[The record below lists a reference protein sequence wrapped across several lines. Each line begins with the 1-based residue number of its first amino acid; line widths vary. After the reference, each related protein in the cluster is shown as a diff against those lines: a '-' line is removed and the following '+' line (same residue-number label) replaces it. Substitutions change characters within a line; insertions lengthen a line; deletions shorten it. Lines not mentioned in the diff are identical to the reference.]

1 MKSTITKSLAAA
13 AILLAVG
20 ITPVFAKGNSNAKN
34 NTNNQQ
40 QNQLNQNQKQL
51 NQKSTKSDTKSNRGQ
66 NNNSTNTDATT
77 RTGKSAGDKH
87 SGKMLSNPDVMGTVT
102 AVSEKDSTLTIKDA
116 DGKETVIHVNPLTR
130 ITKILTAEEKEAL
143 KSADATNNTNTT
155 TSTTTQKSASL
166 TIADIKKG
174 DWIAVAKMETE
185 TKVLEAKQIAI
196 QVK

>member
-20 ITPVFAKGNSNAKN
+20 ITPVFAKGNTNAKN
-34 NTNNQQ
+34 NSNNQQQSQ
-40 QNQLNQNQKQL
+40 QNQLNQ
-51 NQKSTKSDTKSNRGQ
+51 KSAKSD
-66 NNNSTNTDATT
+66 ATGIA
-77 RTGKSAGDKH
+77 GKNAGGKH
-87 SGKMLSNPDVMGTVT
+87 GGKMLSNPDVMGTVT
-102 AVSEKDSTLTIKDA
+102 AVSEKDSTVTIKDA

-130 ITKILTAEEKEAL
+130 ITKILTAEEKQAL
-143 KSADATNNTNTT
+143 KSADTTNTT
-155 TSTTTQKSASL
+155 TTEKAAAL
-166 TIADIKKG
+166 TISDIKKG

>member
-20 ITPVFAKGNSNAKN
+20 LTPVFAKGNTNAKN
-34 NTNNQQ
+34 NSNNQQ
-40 QNQLNQNQKQL
+40 QSQQKQM
-51 NQKSTKSDTKSNRGQ
+51 NQKSAKSDMKSNRGQ
-66 NNNSTNTDATT
+66 NNLPANSDATG
-77 RTGKSAGDKH
+77 RAGKNAGGKH
-87 SGKMLSNPDVMGTVT
+87 GGKMLSNPDVMGTVT
-102 AVSEKDSTLTIKDA
+102 AVSEKDSTVTIKDA

-130 ITKILTAEEKEAL
+130 ITKILTTEEKQAL
-143 KSADATNNTNTT
+143 KSADTTNTT
-155 TSTTTQKSASL
+155 NNVTTEKAAAL
-166 TIADIKKG
+166 TISDIKKG

>member
-1 MKSTITKSLAAA
+1 MKSTIRKSLAAA
-13 AILLAVG
+13 AIVLVVG
-20 ITPVFAKGNSNAKN
+20 ITPVFAKGNNNAKN
-34 NTNNQQ
+34 NSNNQQ
-40 QNQLNQNQKQL
+40 QNQLNQ
-51 NQKSTKSDTKSNRGQ
+51 KSAKSD
-66 NNNSTNTDATT
+66 ATA
-77 RTGKSAGDKH
+77 RIGKSAGGKH
-87 SGKMLSNPDVMGTVT
+87 GGKMLSNPDVMGTVT
-102 AVSEKDSTLTIKDA
+102 AVSEKDSTVTIKDA

-143 KSADATNNTNTT
+143 KSANTTNNTTT
-155 TSTTTQKSASL
+155 KKEASL

>member
-20 ITPVFAKGNSNAKN
+20 ITPVFAKGNFNTKN
-34 NTNNQQ
+34 NSNNRQQ
-40 QNQLNQNQKQL
+40 NHMNQNQLDQNLLK
-51 NQKSTKSDTKSNRGQ
+51 QKSTKS
-66 NNNSTNTDATT
+66 
-77 RTGKSAGDKH
+77 TGGRH
-87 SGKMLSNPDVMGTVT
+87 GGKMLSNPDVMGTVT
-102 AVSEKDSTLTIKDA
+102 AISEKDSTVTIKDA

-130 ITKILTAEEKEAL
+130 ITKILTVEEKEAL
-143 KSADATNNTNTT
+143 KSDNTTNTT
-155 TSTTTQKSASL
+155 KTQKAVSL

-185 TKVLEAKQIAI
+185 TKVLEAKQIAV

>member
-20 ITPVFAKGNSNAKN
+20 ITPVFAKGNTNAKN
-34 NTNNQQ
+34 NSNNQQ
-40 QNQLNQNQKQL
+40 QNQQNQL
-51 NQKSTKSDTKSNRGQ
+51 NQKSAKSD
-66 NNNSTNTDATT
+66 ATG
-77 RTGKSAGDKH
+77 RAGKNAGGKH
-87 SGKMLSNPDVMGTVT
+87 GGKMLSNPDVMGTVT
-102 AVSEKDSTLTIKDA
+102 AVSEKDSTVTIKDA

-130 ITKILTAEEKEAL
+130 ITKILTAEEKQAL
-143 KSADATNNTNTT
+143 KSADTTNTT
-155 TSTTTQKSASL
+155 NNVTTEKAAAL
-166 TIADIKKG
+166 TISDIKKG

>member
-20 ITPVFAKGNSNAKN
+20 ITPVFAKGNTNAKN
-34 NTNNQQ
+34 NSNNQQ
-40 QNQLNQNQKQL
+40 QSQQNQM
-51 NQKSTKSDTKSNRGQ
+51 NQKSAKSD
-66 NNNSTNTDATT
+66 ATG
-77 RTGKSAGDKH
+77 RVGKNAGGKH
-87 SGKMLSNPDVMGTVT
+87 GGKMLSNPDVMGTVT
-102 AVSEKDSTLTIKDA
+102 AISEKDSTVTIKNA

-130 ITKILTAEEKEAL
+130 ITKILTAEEKQAL
-143 KSADATNNTNTT
+143 KSADTTNTT
-155 TSTTTQKSASL
+155 NNVTTEKAAAL
-166 TIADIKKG
+166 TISDIKKG

>member
-20 ITPVFAKGNSNAKN
+20 ITPVFAKGNANAKN
-34 NTNNQQ
+34 NSNNQQ
-40 QNQLNQNQKQL
+40 QSQQNLL
-51 NQKSTKSDTKSNRGQ
+51 NQKSAKSD
-66 NNNSTNTDATT
+66 ATG
-77 RTGKSAGDKH
+77 RAGKNAGGKH
-87 SGKMLSNPDVMGTVT
+87 GGKMLSNPDVMGTVT
-102 AVSEKDSTLTIKDA
+102 AVSEKDSTVTIKDA

-130 ITKILTAEEKEAL
+130 ITKILTAEEKQAL
-143 KSADATNNTNTT
+143 KSADTTNTT
-155 TSTTTQKSASL
+155 TTEKAAAL
-166 TIADIKKG
+166 TISDIKKG

>member
-20 ITPVFAKGNSNAKN
+20 ITPVFAKGNANAKN
-34 NTNNQQ
+34 NSNNQQ
-40 QNQLNQNQKQL
+40 QSQQNLL
-51 NQKSTKSDTKSNRGQ
+51 NQKSAKSD
-66 NNNSTNTDATT
+66 ATG
-77 RTGKSAGDKH
+77 RAGKNAGGKH
-87 SGKMLSNPDVMGTVT
+87 GGKMLSNPDVMGTVT
-102 AVSEKDSTLTIKDA
+102 AISEKDSTVTIKDA

-130 ITKILTAEEKEAL
+130 ITKILTVEEKEAL
-143 KSADATNNTNTT
+143 KSDDTTNTT
-155 TSTTTQKSASL
+155 KTQKAVSL

-185 TKVLEAKQIAI
+185 TNVLEAKQIAV

>member
-20 ITPVFAKGNSNAKN
+20 ITPVFAKGNTNAKN
-34 NTNNQQ
+34 NSNNQQQSQ
-40 QNQLNQNQKQL
+40 QNQLNQ
-51 NQKSTKSDTKSNRGQ
+51 KSAKSD
-66 NNNSTNTDATT
+66 ATG
-77 RTGKSAGDKH
+77 RAGKNAGGKH
-87 SGKMLSNPDVMGTVT
+87 GGKMLSNPDVMGTVT
-102 AVSEKDSTLTIKDA
+102 AVSEKDSTVTIKDA

-130 ITKILTAEEKEAL
+130 ITKILTTEEKQAL
-143 KSADATNNTNTT
+143 KSADTTNTT
-155 TSTTTQKSASL
+155 TTEKAAAL
-166 TIADIKKG
+166 TISDIKKG